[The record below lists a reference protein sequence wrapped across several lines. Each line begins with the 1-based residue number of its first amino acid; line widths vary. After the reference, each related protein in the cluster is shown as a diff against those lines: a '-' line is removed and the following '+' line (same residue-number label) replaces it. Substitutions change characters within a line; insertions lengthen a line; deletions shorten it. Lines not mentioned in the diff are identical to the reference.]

1 MFDKLKAMGALA
13 GLMGKREA
21 LREAADR
28 VKAKSA
34 AARLVGTDGGGA
46 VRVTVSG
53 ALKVVSVEIAPALA
67 AGIATDDKTRTLAGN
82 LITEAV
88 NDGLSQAQA
97 HLKDAIDA
105 EARALGLPELP
116 GLDQLV
122 G

>member
-21 LREAADR
+21 LREVAER
-28 VKAKSA
+28 VKTKSA
-34 AARLVGTDGGGA
+34 AARLVGSAGGGA

-67 AGIATDDKTRTLAGN
+67 AGIAADDKTRILAGN

-105 EARALGLPELP
+105 EARALGLPELL
-116 GLDQLV
+116 GLDQLIN
-122 G
+122 